1 MSLGAAGIRRLA
13 VALQA
18 GAALGIAAGLVRLG
32 GWPWPGAIAAGVA
45 VILGSFAAGI
55 AFAFGLRERGLWVGR
70 GNYPPAPPVELA
82 ATRRPLRLAEALR
95 CYAAECVAV
104 LRMFDWLQPFRARA
118 RFAPAANARPGRDAP
133 PVLLVHGYACGQAI
147 WLDLQPALAAAGY
160 RCEGIDLEPV
170 FGDIDDYA
178 HALLAAM
185 RRLAAEAGRAPLL
198 VCHSM
203 GGLAARAAL
212 QLAGDE
218 AGDEQLCA
226 GVVTLGS
233 PHHGSALARFGG
245 GPNARQMRCGSPWL
259 RALAAAESPRRR
271 ARMISIFSWHDAIAG
286 PPCTGWLDGAGH
298 IPLSGIGHVS
308 LLRHPA
314 AVRAVLDA
322 LAELSARGR

>member
-1 MSLGAAGIRRLA
+1 MSLGAAGIRRVA
-13 VALQA
+13 VTVQA
-18 GAALGIAAGLVRLG
+18 AAALGIAAALVRSAA
-32 GWPWPGAIAAGVA
+32 WPWPGALAAGA
-45 VILGSFAAGI
+45 GLILGGFAAGI
-55 AFAFGLRERGLWVGR
+55 AIAFALSGRGLWVAR
-70 GNYPPAPPVELA
+70 GDHPPAPPAELA
-82 ATRRPLRLAEALR
+82 ATRKPLRLAQALR
-95 CYAAECVAV
+95 CYGAECLAV

-118 RFAPAANARPGRDAP
+118 PFAPADHARPGRDAP

-147 WLDLQPALAAAGY
+147 WLDMQPALAAAGY
-160 RCEGIDLEPV
+160 RCHGIDLEPV

-185 RRLAAEAGRAPLL
+185 RRIRAESGRAPLL
-198 VCHSM
+198 LCHSM

-218 AGDEQLCA
+218 DLCA
-226 GVVTLGS
+226 GIVTLGS

-245 GPNARQMRCGSPWL
+245 GHNARQMRCGSPWL
-259 RALAAAESPRRR
+259 RALAAAETPRLR
-271 ARMISIFSWHDAIAG
+271 ARMISIFSWHDSIAG

-298 IPLSGIGHVS
+298 IALSGIGHVS